1 MQPDDVTGR
10 VTELILP
17 VLQAHDVELVETEFV
32 RAGRRYILRLF
43 LDKPGG
49 ISLEDC
55 AYLSNLLGELI
66 DVHDVIRHA
75 YILEVSSPGLTRPIK
90 KIEDFSRY
98 AGRLVRITV
107 RGGVGKRSLYRG
119 ELLGLD
125 GETVKVK
132 EGSRVYAIPV
142 KDIARARLDIDL

>member
-1 MQPDDVTGR
+1 M
-10 VTELILP
+10 
-17 VLQAHDVELVETEFV
+17 
-32 RAGRRYILRLF
+32 
-43 LDKPGG
+43 
-49 ISLEDC
+49 
-55 AYLSNLLGELI
+55 